1 MMSSVRTKC
10 ELSEAAED
18 DRRAKEKDMKM
29 ISNARDIFKTL
40 ETNEGV
46 EEEVS
51 REKVKRVEV
60 KTDFLLSGQNKAEEM
75 RLERIRE
82 LQAMKIA
89 RERELE
95 EEERMRSMEMNRE
108 NLIKR
113 QRENEMEMMRMARQ
127 QAMEEEEQRQQMEAA
142 NQRAARQISPGLAA
156 ARQGLKIDD
165 RDHEEDRVG
174 RMRYERERELNEMRK
189 ARARQEFE
197 QEDTYRQEKSDA
209 SKELEAFRA
218 SQQTSNI
225 RNRYPENQN
234 GGFQQPQQ
242 AAVRAAPK
250 KKVVGDNW
258 IRRDQEEE
266 DKLEELRRGRER
278 ELEMMLNARNE
289 AFEEEEE
296 ERRAWEAAR
305 REEAERKGKEMA
317 LLVAELQRMRNETQ
331 QQADGDPKMTRY
343 QEEMLQ
349 RVIELQAIT
358 AGQN

>member
-1 MMSSVRTKC
+1 LIHFYKRSKMEQQKKTKKSKPKANQKDIEDAVPPHILNIVMGVDKKSKRRKKEEKNREQGMDSIALLRNMMSSVRTKC

-60 KTDFLLSGQNKAEEM
+60 KPDFLLSGQNKAEEM

-156 ARQGLKIDD
+156 ARQGLKIDA
-165 RDHEEDRVG
+165 RDHEEDRVE

-197 QEDTYRQEKSDA
+197 QEDNYRQEKSDA

-218 SQQTSNI
+218 SQQTSNTS
-225 RNRYPENQN
+225 NP
-234 GGFQQPQQ
+234 
-242 AAVRAAPK
+242 
-250 KKVVGDNW
+250 
-258 IRRDQEEE
+258 
-266 DKLEELRRGRER
+266 
-278 ELEMMLNARNE
+278 
-289 AFEEEEE
+289 
-296 ERRAWEAAR
+296 
-305 REEAERKGKEMA
+305 
-317 LLVAELQRMRNETQ
+317 
-331 QQADGDPKMTRY
+331 
-343 QEEMLQ
+343 
-349 RVIELQAIT
+349 
-358 AGQN
+358 